1 MQWLTRRYQQR
12 PKEILQ
18 SAMFDVGDADTTQY
32 PENSKAAI
40 ENKKKIMSEPR
51 DRVMRKVARL
61 PDPLH
66 PRSSHSQTS
75 MPSPRL

>member
-1 MQWLTRRYQQR
+1 
-12 PKEILQ
+12 
-18 SAMFDVGDADTTQY
+18 MFDVDDADTTQY

-40 ENKKKIMSEPR
+40 ENKKELWGTR

-75 MPSPRL
+75 IPSPRL